1 MLTSTPQTLADQ
13 LDELRQGM
21 SGQIPAEVQALMQ
34 EKAAELARSGIA
46 ESSLGVG
53 DKAPDFE
60 LPNAVGARMQFSQ
73 LLQGG
78 PVVLSFYRGGWCPF
92 CNLELRALQ
101 QILPEI
107 ERLGASLVAVSPE
120 LPDASLN
127 TLEKHELHF
136 QVLSDQGNRVAR
148 QFGLVFTVA
157 EELRPVYEQFGID
170 IPAHNGDQSF
180 ELPLPVTYVI
190 ASDSTIRY
198 AFVNS
203 DYTQRAE
210 PADIIAACAKIAS

>member
-13 LDELRQGM
+13 LDELRQGHERL
-21 SGQIPAEVQALMQ
+21 PAEVQALMQ

-46 ESSLGVG
+46 ESSLGVS

-127 TLEKHELHF
+127 TLEKHELQF

-190 ASDSTIRY
+190 ASDGTIRY